1 LTHLSA
7 TLTASNERL
16 KSLETEV
23 ARLRSDA
30 GEVEETKKIWAS
42 WRRDIEEALESVE
55 FSSDS
60 SSPSSHMPQE
70 VSGIVRRIE
79 QGKRILLQKED
90 LLLQERGKA
99 KKLQRD
105 LGLIES
111 QLSEKDQE
119 LRANKIESSKIEK
132 ELNTTKTELRQVKM
146 ENNSLTGLM
155 STYESREGDNKAP
168 TGEVNSAE
176 GPTVQALRTQIKTVE
191 DRNKSI
197 TSELEEEREKLGSVT
212 DKFYKLKKEMERQ
225 RDLKEKA
232 EERADKA
239 EIMMGKGAYNSEK
252 TRILHLSKNP
262 LQEAIAKKYKTMLEE
277 LEGEKERLEAEIA
290 TMRSSS
296 RASTPL
302 PTPSKTPSKV
312 SKSSIDYEKMN
323 QRLKMGFQKQTALY
337 REAVYKLTGYK
348 VDIVPNT
355 GNIKLRS
362 MYAEKEG
369 DHLLFTNTST
379 SSDNTCYELL
389 ETEFAK
395 WCQKN
400 DPESIHYLTG
410 MKSTPAFLSNITLS
424 LFSQQTFL
432 G

>member
-1 LTHLSA
+1 
-7 TLTASNERL
+7 
-16 KSLETEV
+16 
-23 ARLRSDA
+23 
-30 GEVEETKKIWAS
+30 
-42 WRRDIEEALESVE
+42 
-55 FSSDS
+55 
-60 SSPSSHMPQE
+60 
-70 VSGIVRRIE
+70 
-79 QGKRILLQKED
+79 
-90 LLLQERGKA
+90 
-99 KKLQRD
+99 
-105 LGLIES
+105 
-111 QLSEKDQE
+111 
-119 LRANKIESSKIEK
+119 
-132 ELNTTKTELRQVKM
+132 
-146 ENNSLTGLM
+146 
-155 STYESREGDNKAP
+155 
-168 TGEVNSAE
+168 
-176 GPTVQALRTQIKTVE
+176 
-191 DRNKSI
+191 
-197 TSELEEEREKLGSVT
+197 LEEEREKLGKVT

-252 TRILHLSKNP
+252 TRILHMSKNP
-262 LQEAIAKKYKTMLEE
+262 LQEAIARKYKAMLEE
-277 LEGEKERLEAEIA
+277 LQGENERLETEIV

-296 RASTPL
+296 SGASTPL

-369 DHLLFTNTST
+369 DHLLFTNTSA
-379 SSDNTCYELL
+379 SSDDTCYELL
-389 ETEFAK
+389 ETDFAK